1 MICLVSYSRFIS
13 IFNDSFLSTGNVA
26 VDVARILLSPP
37 ELLHQTDICT
47 HANTALRG
55 SNIQRVVMV
64 GRRGPLQ
71 VAFTIKEL
79 RELLKLKQTSTLLAK
94 EDHDFL
100 EPIIP
105 NLPRGR
111 KRLVELLYKT
121 SRDNTNLESAVKQL
135 EISYLRSPVRVNTDT
150 QGKIKSITFELNE
163 LQDPTNMDTKAIG
176 TGKYET
182 INCGIAFRSIGYK
195 SVPILPSVPFDSV
208 KHIVPNDRGRVM
220 HLDGDDTVFKGLYCS
235 GWIKR
240 GPVGVIASTMNDA
253 FETADRIQEDIL
265 GGALQVFDTEFTMA
279 GLLPNGHRIVCY
291 EDWASLDHEE
301 VSRGGASKP
310 REKIVSIE
318 EMIRIMDKTE

>member
-1 MICLVSYSRFIS
+1 M
-13 IFNDSFLSTGNVA
+13 
-26 VDVARILLSPP
+26 DVARILLTPP

-47 HANTALRG
+47 HANTVLRG
-55 SNIQRVVMV
+55 SKIQRVVMV

-79 RELLKLKQTSTLLAK
+79 RELLKLKQISTLLAK

-111 KRLVELLYKT
+111 KRLIELLYKT
-121 SRDNTNLESAVKQL
+121 SRDNTNIESAVKQL
-135 EISYLRSPVRVNTDT
+135 EIRYLRSPVRVNTDT
-150 QGKIKSITFELNE
+150 QGKIKSITFEVNK
-163 LQDPTNMDTKAIG
+163 LQDPTHMEANVIG
-176 TGKYET
+176 TGEHET
-182 INCGIAFRSIGYK
+182 IDCGIAFRSIGYK

-220 HLDGDDTVFKGLYCS
+220 HLDSDTVFEGLYCS

-253 FETADRIQEDIL
+253 FETAERIHEDIL
-265 GGALQVFDTEFTMA
+265 SNKLQVFDTEFTLA
-279 GLLPNGHRIVCY
+279 GLLPKGHRVVDY
-291 EDWASLDHEE
+291 EDWTSLDSEE
-301 VSRGGASKP
+301 ISRGGASKP
-310 REKIVSIE
+310 REKIVSVE